1 MSPSAKKQTVPKL
14 TREELQQAPREQL
27 IDLVLVLQQQVEE
40 LQEQNKQIAVLEAKV
55 AELERRLGL
64 NSSNSS
70 KPPSSDPPKTRQKRK
85 RKKKKRRRRGAQ
97 KGHEGHHRALVPIE
111 QVSKVVRLVP
121 KRCERCGGIHL
132 EVDTSQLWRHQVWE
146 APRVQPDITEYQMHM
161 AICLDCSHSTQAG
174 LPQGVTRECFGSRLQ
189 ALVATFSG
197 VYHLSKRLIQQLLKD
212 LIGVDISLGAI
223 SACEQ
228 AVSQALEEPYKQ
240 AHEHVQNA
248 EIIYADETGWSEANK
263 RAWIWV
269 AVTGLVT
276 VFKLNTGRG
285 RKAARKLLGLFQ
297 GFLVSDRWAPYR
309 VHNGKRQLCWA
320 HLLRRF
326 HGFSE
331 LRGRAGKIGREL
343 VSRVG
348 EVFAWYH
355 KVRDGTLLLSTFRRR
370 MVQRKIEIGNLLIE
384 GEMLRVRPMSGTCKR
399 ILAEEEH
406 LWTFVDHEG
415 VEPTNNNAERAL
427 RKGVLWRKVSYG
439 TQSENGSRFVER
451 IMTAAATCQQ
461 QERNVFDYLTEA
473 CEARRHG
480 RDAPSLLP
488 SSGQTG

>member
-1 MSPSAKKQTVPKL
+1 MSPPAKKQTLPEM
-14 TREELQQAPREQL
+14 TREMLQKAPREKL
-27 IDLVLVLQQQVEE
+27 IDIVLL

-85 RKKKKRRRRGAQ
+85 RKKKRRKRGGQ
-97 KGHEGHHRALVPIE
+97 KGHEGHHRTLVPVE
-111 QVSKVVRLVP
+111 QVSRLLRLAP
-121 KRCERCGGIHL
+121 RRCERCGGVHL
-132 EVDTSQLWRHQVWE
+132 VVDWSKPWRHQVWE
-146 APRVQPDITEYQMHM
+146 APRVQPDITEYQMHS
-161 AICLDCSHSTQAG
+161 ATCLDCSHSNQAS
-174 LPQGVTRECFGSRLQ
+174 LPKGVTRECFGPRLQ

-223 SACEQ
+223 SACEK
-228 AVSQALEEPYKQ
+228 AVSQAIEKPYEE
-240 AHEHVQNA
+240 AHEHVQDANVL
-248 EIIYADETGWSEANK
+248 YADETGWSEANK

-269 AVTGLVT
+269 AVTSMVT

-285 RKAARKLLGLFQ
+285 RNAARKLLGCFKGL
-297 GFLVSDRWAPYR
+297 LVSDRWAPYR
-309 VHNGKRQLCWA
+309 VHEGTRQLCWA
-320 HLLRRF
+320 HLLRTF
-326 HGFSE
+326 KGFSE
-331 LRGRAGKIGREL
+331 LRGKAGKIGTEL
-343 VSRVG
+343 VEKVG

-355 KVRDGTLLLSTFRRR
+355 RVRDGTLLESTFKRR
-370 MVQRKIEIGNLLIE
+370 MVERKIEIGVLLID
-384 GEMLRVRPMSGTCKR
+384 GEMLGVRPMSGICKR

-406 LWTFVDHEG
+406 LWTFVDHD

-427 RKGVLWRKVSYG
+427 RKGVLWRKISYG

-461 QERNVFDYLTEA
+461 QGRNVFDYLTEA

-488 SSGQTG
+488 SNGQTG